1 MGFSLWILTM
11 TTLVQVR
18 YNCYRLHKKLFLWN
32 KSIIRKQEKSETT
45 LSSEWVFVGF
55 GGEHV
60 LIMNNYLTLV
70 ILKSQTPLSIVT
82 NPLTHRIVAF
92 TFPEICCIVVD
103 IHIYHTV
110 LPVPIVLSIIRHL
123 CLNQCFP
130 RHAGHRWTA
139 RKKPQKR
146 ELDYSLFNAACF
158 AACLLWTL
166 TKIFSNR
173 HRSVWNSNFESCTIV
188 TIWSTLKNK

>member
-60 LIMNNYLTLV
+60 LIMNNKPDSSHFEKSDTFVYCYESLDTSHCRVYLPWDLLHSCRYT
-70 ILKSQTPLSIVT
+70 
-82 NPLTHRIVAF
+82 
-92 TFPEICCIVVD
+92 
-103 IHIYHTV
+103 HIYHTV

-146 ELDYSLFNAACF
+146 ELDHSLFNAACF
-158 AACLLWTL
+158 GHWPRFSQIVIGVFEIQTL
-166 TKIFSNR
+166 NLAPSSRFGQ
-173 HRSVWNSNFESCTIV
+173 
-188 TIWSTLKNK
+188 L

>member
-18 YNCYRLHKKLFLWN
+18 YNCYMLNKKLFWN
-32 KSIIRKQEKSETT
+32 KSIIKKQEKSETT
-45 LSSEWVFVGF
+45 LSARVFVGF

-60 LIMNNYLTLV
+60 LIMNLGLNYLTLV

-103 IHIYHTV
+103 IPHSPSCAYCT
-110 LPVPIVLSIIRHL
+110 LNNQTPLSKPMFPEARWTPLDGSKETTKEGTGSFSLQRCLL
-123 CLNQCFP
+123 CLPACF
-130 RHAGHRWTA
+130 GHRP
-139 RKKPQKR
+139 R
-146 ELDYSLFNAACF
+146 
-158 AACLLWTL
+158 
-166 TKIFSNR
+166 FSQI
-173 HRSVWNSNFESCTIV
+173 VIGVFESCTII
-188 TIWSTLKNK
+188 TIWSTLKKNNAFH